1 MRTLND
7 KEYAFYKTL
16 GERIREIR
24 LAKGMS
30 QAELAEK
37 ANLSLPVISTI
48 ENAKSKTWLITF
60 AKVAEALEV
69 SADDIL
75 RLNTPSSSASFPAE
89 ITKLLEGCTADEA
102 ESIIRIISQLRATF
116 INQKKKYSE

>member
-1 MRTLND
+1 MND
-7 KEYAFYKTL
+7 KEYAFYKTI

-24 LAKGMS
+24 VAKGMS

-37 ANLSLPVISTI
+37 AHLSLPVISTL
-48 ENAKSKTWLITF
+48 ENARSKTWLITF

-75 RLNTPSSSASFPAE
+75 RLNTPPSSASFPAE
-89 ITKLLEGCTADEA
+89 LTKLLEGCTASEA
-102 ESIIRIISQLRATF
+102 ESIINIVNQLRTTF
-116 INQKKKYSE
+116 VDQKKEY

>member
-1 MRTLND
+1 MND
-7 KEYAFYKTL
+7 KEYTFYQTI

-24 LAKGMS
+24 AAKGMS

-69 SADDIL
+69 SPNDIL

-102 ESIIRIISQLRATF
+102 ESIIRIIKQLRTTF